1 MADYQISIIVPAYNA
16 EEYMA
21 ACLDSLL
28 HQTIEK
34 TAMQVIV
41 IDDESTDR
49 TPEIL
54 RSYSEKYPFIEVY
67 RKQNAGVSAA
77 RNDGIRRAKGKYI
90 MYLDSDDTLTP
101 PSVENIVSFFD
112 SVYDTVDLVTY
123 FIQPYIGN
131 ELLKTHARYKNFL
144 THTGVYDLEQNPY
157 IVQTTMNVCVKNL
170 GEKNFLFNEQMHY
183 QEDQEYINRV
193 LKDKLK
199 LGYCSHACYM
209 YNRSNDASSMASR
222 SHAYFLFE
230 STMQYFESL
239 FAQFPE
245 KVPRYY
251 QAVFF
256 HDLRWKLMEKILYP
270 FHYDDEAFAHAMD
283 RIKALLA
290 RVDTEIIAQNPS
302 ILKPH
307 VHYWLN
313 LKPNVFPLPY
323 VSRDGIDVLADGK
336 TIGHAKQATLK
347 ITKIEQVDGGLLRL
361 RAYSGIGVFNYMKEE
376 PKFFLIRNETEKQQ
390 LKLYPSKFGYYKTN
404 IMTNRFYGFDVLIDP
419 KETHEISFKCSLDSY
434 SFDVKINFS
443 PAAVFRRKTRQFSY
457 ARGNVILSYYNNTIR
472 FRLADKEE
480 IYRFEKDNI
489 ALFNPERAIAE
500 LKNEALDYRHDHRV
514 WLYSDLNSVKK
525 DNAYAQFVHDFEKDD
540 GVERYYIYTRP
551 YEEIEALF
559 TDAQKA
565 RLVEFGSPKHRM
577 LYLASELI
585 LSSFFGREAISPFF
599 DEQEESNYYDIEHFR
614 IIYMQHG
621 ILHAHYVNKYSAE
634 NALCDKVVVSS
645 YFELENLTENY
656 CFKKDDLIPC
666 GMPRYEF
673 IDKTKKAQNKVLFAP
688 SWRSYLARNVTPTTY
703 SISMPA
709 FRKSDYYQN
718 FAAFLN
724 DERLH
729 ALLQQHDLT
738 LDVKMHPI
746 ITQYA
751 TELFPLKSERVKLV
765 SGDVDLSDYKA
776 FITDFSSF
784 VFDFAYLCRPVLYFV
799 PDYAQFRSGMNLYRK
814 LDLEFEDAF
823 GELATDPQK
832 AIDAFARICKAD
844 FVPAAPFKERMEK
857 FYLPMQHCR
866 ADIYNY
872 ITTKMF

>member
-1 MADYQISIIVPAYNA
+1 M
-16 EEYMA
+16 
-21 ACLDSLL
+21 
-28 HQTIEK
+28 
-34 TAMQVIV
+34 
-41 IDDESTDR
+41 
-49 TPEIL
+49 
-54 RSYSEKYPFIEVY
+54 
-67 RKQNAGVSAA
+67 
-77 RNDGIRRAKGKYI
+77 
-90 MYLDSDDTLTP
+90 
-101 PSVENIVSFFD
+101 
-112 SVYDTVDLVTY
+112 
-123 FIQPYIGN
+123 
-131 ELLKTHARYKNFL
+131 
-144 THTGVYDLEQNPY
+144 
-157 IVQTTMNVCVKNL
+157 
-170 GEKNFLFNEQMHY
+170 
-183 QEDQEYINRV
+183 
-193 LKDKLK
+193 
-199 LGYCSHACYM
+199 
-209 YNRSNDASSMASR
+209 
-222 SHAYFLFE
+222 
-230 STMQYFESL
+230 
-239 FAQFPE
+239 
-245 KVPRYY
+245 
-251 QAVFF
+251 
-256 HDLRWKLMEKILYP
+256 
-270 FHYDDEAFAHAMD
+270 
-283 RIKALLA
+283 
-290 RVDTEIIAQNPS
+290 
-302 ILKPH
+302 
-307 VHYWLN
+307 
-313 LKPNVFPLPY
+313 
-323 VSRDGIDVLADGK
+323 
-336 TIGHAKQATLK
+336 
-347 ITKIEQVDGGLLRL
+347 
-361 RAYSGIGVFNYMKEE
+361 
-376 PKFFLIRNETEKQQ
+376 
-390 LKLYPSKFGYYKTN
+390 
-404 IMTNRFYGFDVLIDP
+404 
-419 KETHEISFKCSLDSY
+419 
-434 SFDVKINFS
+434 
-443 PAAVFRRKTRQFSY
+443 
-457 ARGNVILSYYNNTIR
+457 
-472 FRLADKEE
+472 
-480 IYRFEKDNI
+480 
-489 ALFNPERAIAE
+489 
-500 LKNEALDYRHDHRV
+500 
-514 WLYSDLNSVKK
+514 
-525 DNAYAQFVHDFEKDD
+525 HDFEKDD

-551 YEEIEALF
+551 YEEIETLF

-729 ALLQQHDLT
+729 ALLEQHDLT

-751 TELFPLKSERVKLV
+751 TELFPLKSERLKLV
-765 SGDVDLSDYKA
+765 SGDVDVSDYKA

-784 VFDFAYLCRPVLYFV
+784 VFDFAFLARPVLYFV

-823 GELATDPQK
+823 GELTTEPQK
-832 AIDAFARICKAD
+832 AIDALERICKAD
-844 FVPAAPFKERMEK
+844 YVPAAPFKERMEH